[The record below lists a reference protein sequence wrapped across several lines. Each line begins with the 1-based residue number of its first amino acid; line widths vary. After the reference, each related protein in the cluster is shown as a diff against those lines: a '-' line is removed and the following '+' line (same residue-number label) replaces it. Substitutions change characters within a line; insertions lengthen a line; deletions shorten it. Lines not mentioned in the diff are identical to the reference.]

1 MQVLVGGIPA
11 YAAFSTC
18 VWQYWH
24 CSPSPS
30 SWCLWLNGT
39 GWSGRWP
46 CRVTH
51 GDRCSWS
58 RVTPSAMTITPVNT
72 RLNRASAFE
81 LRSKTCAMS
90 AFLLPLHYLRLG
102 VEKFP
107 AMVGTS
113 DYFARHRSP
122 AVGKSALVYPEF
134 SSLLI
139 SEYSSGKLRS
149 KPHAATRNC
158 FFTCDIRLSNST
170 ARNLHNISCTAF

>member
-24 CSPSPS
+24 CKPSPS
-30 SWCLWLNGT
+30 TWCLWLNGI
-39 GWSGRWP
+39 GWSGRCP

-51 GDRCSWS
+51 GERCSWS

-102 VEKFP
+102 VEKLL
-107 AMVGTS
+107 S
-113 DYFARHRSP
+113 DGWCFLLATYRAFRGRRLGRP
-122 AVGKSALVYPEF
+122 RWMMPENF
-134 SSLLI
+134 I
-139 SEYSSGKLRS
+139 ANK
-149 KPHAATRNC
+149 
-158 FFTCDIRLSNST
+158 I
-170 ARNLHNISCTAF
+170 